1 MINLEIMDFKSVL
14 MIRDV
19 FFLRNG
25 FVKL

>member
-19 FFLRNG
+19 FF
-25 FVKL
+25 KKWIC